1 MKLLLVS
8 PTEQDMYMKHSAKEA
23 RSFWFARLS
32 LTMVAALTPPDVEI
46 SIVDE
51 NLENIN
57 FEDNTD
63 LVGITVMTA
72 HAPRAYEI
80 AAQFRARGVKVILGG
95 IHPSAMPEE
104 AIQHAD
110 TVVIGE
116 AEGVWASLIEDFKRG
131 RMKTFYKA
139 SKPSDLVGLPNPR
152 RDLLK
157 KGAYNIGSTVQTT
170 RGCPFSCEFCS
181 VTEFFG
187 RGYRQRP
194 VDEVIREIEGID
206 GNFIAFVD
214 DNMIGNPKYAK
225 ELFRRLAP
233 LKFQWGSQASITM
246 ARDPELMKLAKESG
260 CVGMYVGMESL
271 SSESLAGVGKTFNNV
286 EKYEEA
292 IKKFHDHGI
301 MVIASIIFGFDSDN
315 EGIFEKT
322 VRFLEKN
329 KIEVATFYILTPLPG
344 TVWTKKLISEN
355 RIISYD
361 WSKYN
366 GAHVLFKPR
375 MMSPETL
382 SEGYRWA
389 YHQFYS
395 IPSVARRLFRIHDRI
410 PQKLLLNWGFR
421 RMAKK
426 LPGGELSPFSEILN
440 KLQKTIPTL
449 PKEDLIP
456 HTIKVVKDK
465 AHETVEKID
474 YFLKIKV
481 KKSEKFQA
489 ILIDLYGVLDKI
501 TAKRLRKK
509 ILLAFKK
516 GKMDIVLNFKNVSHI
531 TPQALRVLFHKRI
544 RRVQRYGIKLRLWN
558 LNSSTENLLKDF
570 GLESCYVRYIEPPR
584 SS

>member
-1 MKLLLVS
+1 MRLLLIS
-8 PTEQDMYMKHSAKEA
+8 PTELDMYMKHSTKEA

-32 LTMVAALTPPDVEI
+32 LTMVAALTPPDVEV

-51 NLENIN
+51 NLEDIN
-57 FEDNTD
+57 FEDNID
-63 LVGITVMTA
+63 LVGISVMTA

-80 AAQFRARGVKVILGG
+80 SEQFRARGVKVVLGG
-95 IHPSAMPEE
+95 IHPSAIPEE

-110 TVVIGE
+110 AVVIGE
-116 AEGVWASLIEDFKRG
+116 AEGLWASLIEDFKTG
-131 RMKTFYKA
+131 RMKKLYKA
-139 SKPSDLVGLPNPR
+139 SKPCDLVDLPIPR

-194 VDEVIREIEGID
+194 IDEVIREIEGID
-206 GNFIAFVD
+206 SNFIAFVD

-225 ELFRRLAP
+225 ELFRRMAP

-246 ARDPELMKLAKESG
+246 ARDLELLKLAKKSG
-260 CVGMYVGMESL
+260 CVGMYVGLESL
-271 SSESLAGVGKTFNNV
+271 STDSLAGVGKTFNNV
-286 EKYEEA
+286 DKYEEA

-329 KIEVATFYILTPLPG
+329 KIEMATFYILTPLPG
-344 TVWTKKLISEN
+344 TVWSKRLMSEN
-355 RIISYD
+355 RIINQD

-366 GAHVLFKPR
+366 GGHVLFKPK

-410 PQKLLLNWGFR
+410 PQKFMLNWGFR
-421 RMAKK
+421 RMIKK
-426 LPGGELSPFSEILN
+426 VPGGKLSPFSEILN

-449 PKEDLIP
+449 PTEDLIP

-465 AHETVEKID
+465 AHETAEKID

-481 KKSEKFQA
+481 QKSERLHA
-489 ILIDLYGVLDKI
+489 ISIDLYGVLDKI
-501 TAKRLRKK
+501 TAKKLRKK

-516 GKMDIVLNFKNVSHI
+516 GKMDIVLNFKNVSYI

-544 RRVQRYGIKLRLWN
+544 RKVQKYGIKLRLLN
-558 LNSSTENLLKDF
+558 LNSSIEELLKDF
-570 GLESCYVRYIEPPR
+570 GLESCYVTHIEPPR
-584 SS
+584 A